1 MKDEA
6 AGRHREAEG
15 RRMREGINR
24 CSVERTEGEW
34 WMRTRPLSAQR
45 VLQRRTEKERLDIQF
60 VAVSLL
66 KMQHRIHI

>member
-1 MKDEA
+1 MRQQGD
-6 AGRHREAEG
+6 REAEE

-45 VLQRRTEKERLDIQF
+45 ALQRRTEKERLDIQF

-66 KMQHRIHI
+66 KDPYLT